1 MIKNGYHTG
10 LGLCGA
16 AQIHP
21 PYITFLQP
29 HFL

>member
-1 MIKNGYHTG
+1 MLKNEYPKGS
-10 LGLCGA
+10 LGA